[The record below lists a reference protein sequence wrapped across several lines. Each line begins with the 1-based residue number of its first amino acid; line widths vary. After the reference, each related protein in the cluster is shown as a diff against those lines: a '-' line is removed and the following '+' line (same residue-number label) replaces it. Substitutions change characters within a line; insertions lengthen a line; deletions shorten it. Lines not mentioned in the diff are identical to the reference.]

1 MKILTLEHP
10 IIRKKL
16 KPVGRV
22 DNAIKK
28 TIEEMRK
35 TVVAEKDPEGVGLA
49 ANQVGIDLRLFLA
62 KMPQDKEK
70 KESKKSDAERAR
82 DFIPFIN
89 PEITAFSKEMDEV
102 FEGCLSIP
110 DLFGFVKRPKELTVR
125 YTNSEGK
132 IVTKEF
138 SGMPAR
144 IIQHEVDHLNGRL
157 FIDHVAIQTK
167 ELFRYLETNDKGEPK
182 FEKINME

>member
-22 DNAIKK
+22 DGELKK
-28 TIEEMRK
+28 TIEAMRK
-35 TVVAEKDPEGVGLA
+35 TVVDEKDPEGVGLA
-49 ANQVGIDLRLFLA
+49 ANQVGLDLRLFLA
-62 KMPQDKEK
+62 KITQDKGK
-70 KESKKSDAERAR
+70 KEQKKSDAVRAK

-89 PEITAFSKEMDEV
+89 PEITSFSKEMDEV

-110 DLFGFVKRPKELTVR
+110 DLFGFVKRPKGLTAR

-132 IVTKEF
+132 VVTKEF

-167 ELFRYLETNDKGEPK
+167 ELFRYLGTNDKGEPK
-182 FEKINME
+182 FEKVKLE